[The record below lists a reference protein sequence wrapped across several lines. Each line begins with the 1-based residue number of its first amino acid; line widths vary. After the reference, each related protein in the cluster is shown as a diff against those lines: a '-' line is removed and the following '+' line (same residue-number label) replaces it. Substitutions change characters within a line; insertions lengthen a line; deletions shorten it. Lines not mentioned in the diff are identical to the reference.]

1 MFCLSMNNFFIV
13 SKKFAGMMRT
23 LYANPY
29 LLTDMTI
36 QLYNDGD
43 IKALKWMVL

>member
-1 MFCLSMNNFFIV
+1 MNKLCHRSPKRIYLNDGRLF
-13 SKKFAGMMRT
+13 
-23 LYANPY
+23 YANPY
-29 LLTDMTI
+29 LLTDTII